1 MQKLWQCILSAPRGC
16 CRREGAL
23 RPVPG
28 SHWRAG
34 RPAQQPVSELPEPGN
49 RAQSRQKQRGGVRG
63 DRGAAVSTT
72 LPARGA
78 TVHLGS
84 RLGSGSTHESR
95 RNCLICKQQFI
106 RVKGSASGH
115 PSIQQTVN
123 YRTKLG
129 GEKYSPGGRIAFSLR
144 VFPTAP
150 VPETR
155 SPAPWQWCTSREN
168 LCVGFGQ
175 MAPRAPPAPQCPS
188 PQGPLEPTLHPDSH
202 SSLYG
207 MRGPGAG
214 RGGGRVLWIK
224 PSHPLVLKF
233 KNDLDHFLVPRRRM
247 NTWAESQR
255 AMSP

>member
-34 RPAQQPVSELPEPGN
+34 RPAQQPVPELPEPGN
-49 RAQSRQKQRGGVRG
+49 RAQSRRKQRGGVRG

-144 VFPTAP
+144 VFPTPRFLKHGAQLRDNGAR
-150 VPETR
+150 PERT
-155 SPAPWQWCTSREN
+155 
-168 LCVGFGQ
+168 CVWVLGRW
-175 MAPRAPPAPQCPS
+175 PL
-188 PQGPLEPTLHPDSH
+188 GPLQLPSVRLRKGLWNPHYILTHTVH
-202 SSLYG
+202 S
-207 MRGPGAG
+207 
-214 RGGGRVLWIK
+214 
-224 PSHPLVLKF
+224 
-233 KNDLDHFLVPRRRM
+233 
-247 NTWAESQR
+247 TE
-255 AMSP
+255 